1 VREQRRKTRGDDPID
16 IGMNAP
22 FLYVG
27 KPAFDAGPSTRSGS
41 GAELAEIFHGMK
53 KLGVNH
59 CGVRFRSRSCDEMV
73 DQIEAFARDVAP
85 LID

>member
-1 VREQRRKTRGDDPID
+1 
-16 IGMNAP
+16 
-22 FLYVG
+22 
-27 KPAFDAGPSTRSGS
+27 
-41 GAELAEIFHGMK
+41 MK